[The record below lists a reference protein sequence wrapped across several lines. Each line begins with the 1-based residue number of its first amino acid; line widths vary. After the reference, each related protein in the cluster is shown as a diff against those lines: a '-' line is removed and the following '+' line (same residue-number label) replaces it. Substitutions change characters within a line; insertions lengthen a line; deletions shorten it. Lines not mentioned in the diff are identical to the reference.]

1 MIRQQW
7 TDLAA
12 ENKVVQKAEL
22 KDDIKQSST
31 EYWKYLRRCIGKILV
46 SHVTSKVPYPGLT
59 GVNIHTFTLLR
70 GVLRHRQSRPEPRG
84 F

>member
-31 EYWKYLRRCIGKILV
+31 EYWKYL
-46 SHVTSKVPYPGLT
+46 
-59 GVNIHTFTLLR
+59 
-70 GVLRHRQSRPEPRG
+70 
-84 F
+84 